1 VSQAHRDGARWLIGE
16 LLLFA
21 VELLLFAVELLLF
34 AVAETLWY
42 FVWTPGMLIPV
53 FFIFVRAARAV
64 Y

>member
-1 VSQAHRDGARWLIGE
+1 MSQAHRDGARWLIG
-16 LLLFA
+16 
-21 VELLLFAVELLLF
+21 ELLLFAVELLLF